1 MEKVSST
8 LAPHWL
14 ILFHFLFIHQASE
27 FNMPAVCSVNAPPIS
42 PDVYGFLYL
51 NLSSTIPYH
60 QRAIDPLIIIECKY
74 KRDLYGFI

>member
-27 FNMPAVCSVNAPPIS
+27 LNMPAVCSVNAPLPPSLLPPATETNS
-42 PDVYGFLYL
+42 PDVYGFLFL
-51 NLSSTIPYH
+51 N
-60 QRAIDPLIIIECKY
+60 
-74 KRDLYGFI
+74 